1 MKKLFIQIIKF
12 GFVGI
17 IAFIIDY
24 GVMIILTEL
33 FGVWYFVSAMISFVL
48 SVICNYILSM
58 KYVFKRKKEMSKQ
71 KEFTAFLVLSIVGL
85 GINQFFMWMLVE
97 KIYVFY
103 AVAKIMVTIMVM
115 VWNFISRKIFFE

>member
-58 KYVFKRKKEMSKQ
+58 KYVFTRKKEMSKQ